1 MIIVWIQK
9 HMINQG
15 IYFDDNV
22 YNDCALA
29 ALGKE
34 YLVQAKKSLP
44 RFTDCLSMAKE
55 ASKNF
60 RSKASKRT
68 KAEVVCQ
75 FTGDGRLFSNSG
87 DHNKEVGLALL
98 EGYRQITLATWP
110 APKSD
115 VLRDMTSP
123 NDHNTIRHLTAH
135 QIAYVG
141 VKENYTILARGA
153 EQDAVTA
160 QYQETVAD
168 LEEPCFNSKY
178 VKLRTGLN

>member
-1 MIIVWIQK
+1 MRDMIIVWIQK

-141 VKENYTILARGA
+141 VKARSLLRGELHNPCKRCRA
-153 EQDAVTA
+153 GCSHC
-160 QYQETVAD
+160 TV
-168 LEEPCFNSKY
+168 PRNSSRSRRAM
-178 VKLRTGLN
+178 LQ